1 MAFSKEQIEY
11 LHNTGKMPDWAYYQQ
26 NGGLAQ
32 ENYNRQK
39 LEQSQR
45 ITQKLQEKELE
56 EIIMKKIETILEDL
70 FSNIISAY
78 DFMLILDRNEINEDN
93 KKLVLER
100 YKQYNKFVK

>member
-26 NGGLAQ
+26 NGATAQ

-39 LEQSQR
+39 IEQRQR

-70 FSNIISAY
+70 FSNII
-78 DFMLILDRNEINEDN
+78 I
-93 KKLVLER
+93 
-100 YKQYNKFVK
+100 

>member
-11 LHNTGKMPDWAYYQQ
+11 LHNTGKMPDWSYYQQ
-26 NGGLAQ
+26 NGGSAQ

-39 LEQSQR
+39 IEQRQR

-70 FSNIISAY
+70 FSNII
-78 DFMLILDRNEINEDN
+78 I
-93 KKLVLER
+93 
-100 YKQYNKFVK
+100 

>member
-26 NGGLAQ
+26 NGATAQ

-39 LEQSQR
+39 LEQRQR
-45 ITQKLQEKELE
+45 MTQQLQEKELE

-70 FSNIISAY
+70 FSNII
-78 DFMLILDRNEINEDN
+78 I
-93 KKLVLER
+93 
-100 YKQYNKFVK
+100 

>member
-26 NGGLAQ
+26 NGGSAQ

-39 LEQSQR
+39 IEQRQR

-56 EIIMKKIETILEDL
+56 EIIMKKIETMLEDL
-70 FSNIISAY
+70 FSNII
-78 DFMLILDRNEINEDN
+78 I
-93 KKLVLER
+93 
-100 YKQYNKFVK
+100 

>member
-26 NGGLAQ
+26 NGGSAQ

-39 LEQSQR
+39 IEQRQR

-70 FSNIISAY
+70 FSNII
-78 DFMLILDRNEINEDN
+78 I
-93 KKLVLER
+93 
-100 YKQYNKFVK
+100 